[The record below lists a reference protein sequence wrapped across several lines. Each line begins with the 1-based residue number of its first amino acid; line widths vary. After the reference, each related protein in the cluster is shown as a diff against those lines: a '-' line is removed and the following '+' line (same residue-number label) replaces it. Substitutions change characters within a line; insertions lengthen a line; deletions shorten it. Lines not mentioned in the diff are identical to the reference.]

1 MTNWYNNY
9 GQLKCFKSCLVA
21 SWLMYSGGP
30 QQAQS
35 KQVVS
40 QLPFSRYPYRVLCR
54 LAVFGLCWSQ
64 VQIVLWPSHMP
75 RSGQEELR
83 RTKARLV
90 REQRQRTLRRQ
101 RQLLWPAE
109 NLPNNSDSESDSE
122 ERGVKKPDLL
132 QFSKCDLCLNLFC
145 FILLT
150 LVANLL
156 VWQYL
161 LSRRV

>member
-1 MTNWYNNY
+1 
-9 GQLKCFKSCLVA
+9 
-21 SWLMYSGGP
+21 
-30 QQAQS
+30 
-35 KQVVS
+35 
-40 QLPFSRYPYRVLCR
+40 
-54 LAVFGLCWSQ
+54 
-64 VQIVLWPSHMP
+64 MP
-75 RSGQEELR
+75 WSGQEELQ

-101 RQLLWPAE
+101 RQLLRPAV
-109 NLPNNSDSESDSE
+109 NLPNESDSESDSE
-122 ERGVKKPDLL
+122 ERGVKEPDPL
-132 QFSKCDLCLNLFC
+132 QASKRDLCLNLLC

>member
-1 MTNWYNNY
+1 
-9 GQLKCFKSCLVA
+9 
-21 SWLMYSGGP
+21 
-30 QQAQS
+30 
-35 KQVVS
+35 
-40 QLPFSRYPYRVLCR
+40 
-54 LAVFGLCWSQ
+54 
-64 VQIVLWPSHMP
+64 MP
-75 RSGQEELR
+75 WSGQEELQ

-109 NLPNNSDSESDSE
+109 NLPNDTDSESDSE
-122 ERGVKKPDLL
+122 EKVVNKPDLL
-132 QFSKCDLCLNLFC
+132 QVSKRDLCLNLLC

-161 LSRRV
+161 LSRKV